1 MKQKPPQS
9 LLGLPPVCAFAPL
22 LFGAFAVAACGGT
35 ISGQKTGAGGAAG
48 TTGSGNAGTTG
59 LGGMSMVGGASGGP
73 GNMGFPAGPLD
84 LCQGLIQD
92 KAAHPMT
99 TVAKPALG
107 AAITEPQFNT
117 TIRRITA
124 VTGTSNTPALR
135 PLYST
140 VAAWNADE
148 SRLLLL
154 NISAG
159 RHELYDGKT
168 YAFIRGL
175 VELNPPDVEQI
186 FWHTTDP
193 DLLLYVENRNFIRYH
208 VGEARKEIVTAFDF
222 CTGGGA
228 GGGEDPMF
236 SSFDSNRFGLGCGNQ
251 VFIYDLASNTVIAR
265 KTLGG
270 NPVQIAPSGAL
281 GFLSDTG
288 DVTDASLNVVR
299 RLDMKE
305 PYGHASMGRWPT
317 GEDTWNGQVFDD
329 GPMGNTDI
337 GSLVTFDMTRGVSK
351 VIIGPKTGYPYP
363 PDGHVSAMAFRQPGW
378 VVVSTFGKT
387 SGAGLLDEEILI
399 ADTVSNKVCRAG
411 RHRSWGK
418 DNTML
423 NEPYWAEPHAVPSPT
438 GTRIVFA
445 SDWSNGASVDTYV
458 VELPSYTP

>member
-9 LLGLPPVCAFAPL
+9 LLGLPLFCAFAPL
-22 LFGAFAVAACGGT
+22 LFGAFALAACGGS
-35 ISGQKTGAGGAAG
+35 ISGQKTGAGGNSAGAAG
-48 TTGSGNAGTTG
+48 STGTGSGGTTG
-59 LGGMSMVGGASGGP
+59 LGGMSMVGGVSGGP
-73 GNMGFPAGPLD
+73 GSMGFPAGPLD

-99 TVAKPALG
+99 TLAKPALG
-107 AAITEPQFNT
+107 AAVTEPQFNT

-208 VGEARKEIVTAFDF
+208 VGEARKEIVTTFDF

-265 KTLGG
+265 KTLSG

-288 DVTDASLNVVR
+288 DVTDAGLNIVR

-329 GPMGNTDI
+329 GPMGHDARRVEGRHRPQDGI
-337 GSLVTFDMTRGVSK
+337 SVSARRPRVRDGLPPAGMGGRVDVRQDVGRRVARRGDPDRRHRQQQGVPRRPPPQLGQGQHHAERA
-351 VIIGPKTGYPYP
+351 VLGRAARCAE
-363 PDGHVSAMAFRQPGW
+363 PDGHAHRLRQ
-378 VVVSTFGKT
+378 
-387 SGAGLLDEEILI
+387 
-399 ADTVSNKVCRAG
+399 
-411 RHRSWGK
+411 
-418 DNTML
+418 
-423 NEPYWAEPHAVPSPT
+423 
-438 GTRIVFA
+438 
-445 SDWSNGASVDTYV
+445 
-458 VELPSYTP
+458 